1 MLASSSSQR
10 YTSSFSRDSPFSSPL
25 AMASTPPPLG
35 SANRSSCYSPTVTP
49 SPLKARSMMDTD
61 DLFSS
66 PSTSR
71 LVGRHGPQSTPP
83 RFPTHSN
90 SAPLRTPV
98 KDSPSNLFHS
108 PDEFTRHTDAG
119 VGAKRKPAPL
129 FKTTPLRKPAVTPLK
144 VTSAAPLP
152 TRSSTDSFSFDRL
165 APLSAPR
172 FSSRTPQTKADT
184 DHALRRQAET
194 MTKLRIGNLAVYAG
208 DSDSDL
214 DQPKLLLNRNDGI
227 ATNISPGGHV
237 SKRRVRSK
245 PSSSDLLED
254 LADSPFI
261 VHVSVFVCM
270 TCPSQCL
277 MFDGYSQHPKP

>member
-1 MLASSSSQR
+1 MLASSPSQR
-10 YTSSFSRDSPFSSPL
+10 YTSPFSRDSPFSSPL
-25 AMASTPPPLG
+25 AMASTPPRFGPG
-35 SANRSSCYSPTVTP
+35 NSSSCYSPTMSP

-61 DLFSS
+61 DFFSS

-71 LVGRHGPQSTPP
+71 LVGKRGPDSTPP

-98 KDSPSNLFHS
+98 KDSPSNLFHF
-108 PDEFTRHTDAG
+108 PDELSRHTDAG

-144 VTSAAPLP
+144 VTSAAPFP

-172 FSSRTPQTKADT
+172 FSSRKPQTKVDT

-194 MTKLRIGNLAVYAG
+194 MTKLRIGNLAAYTG

-245 PSSSDLLED
+245 PNSSELLED
-254 LADSPFI
+254 IADSPFI
-261 VHVSVFVCM
+261 VHVSVSIC
-270 TCPSQCL
+270 TCYLSACL
-277 MFDGYSQHPKP
+277 MFDGHSQRPEP